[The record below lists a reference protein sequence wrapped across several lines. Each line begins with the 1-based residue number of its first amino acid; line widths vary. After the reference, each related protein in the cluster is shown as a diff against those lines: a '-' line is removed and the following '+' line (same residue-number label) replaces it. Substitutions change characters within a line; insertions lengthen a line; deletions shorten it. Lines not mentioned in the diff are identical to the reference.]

1 MTIELSMARR
11 QFLVRSVVTGIAAM
25 GATCASNPLRAATG
39 LVLPEYYADGA
50 SAEAFWSRPRV
61 LNLYRPATGEHR
73 QLCFWRDGAVD
84 RDGYAEACHMLRDV
98 RAGVTGAMDLRLLNL
113 LRGLQGWLEV
123 AYGITDPYQVNS
135 GLRTDETNA
144 LTEGAAKDSL
154 HKRGMAVDGKIPGLP
169 VEYVGRLFAA
179 FQGGGVGFYV
189 NRQRFIHSDVGR
201 VRYWVR

>member
-1 MTIELSMARR
+1 M
-11 QFLVRSVVTGIAAM
+11 
-25 GATCASNPLRAATG
+25 
-39 LVLPEYYADGA
+39 
-50 SAEAFWSRPRV
+50 
-61 LNLYRPATGEHR
+61 
-73 QLCFWRDGAVD
+73 
-84 RDGYAEACHMLRDV
+84 
-98 RAGVTGAMDLRLLNL
+98 RLLNL

-123 AYGITDPYQVNS
+123 AYGVTDPYQVNS

-144 LTEGAAKDSL
+144 VTEGAAKDSL